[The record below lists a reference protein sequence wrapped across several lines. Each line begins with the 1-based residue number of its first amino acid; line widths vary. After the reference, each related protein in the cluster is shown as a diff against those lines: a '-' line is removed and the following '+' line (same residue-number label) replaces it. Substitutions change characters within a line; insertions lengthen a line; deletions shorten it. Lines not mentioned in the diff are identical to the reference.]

1 MSDTLHY
8 TSIQDAKA
16 HGAVCGCCHITGA
29 ERKLSTCAGCKI
41 VQYDSISSMVHRHIL
56 TFAQILCEANL
67 VSCDLS
73 LPDNITKQSHECQKK
88 AWTSHKVG
96 VIKVVIAL

>member
-1 MSDTLHY
+1 MSDTLRY
-8 TSIQDAKA
+8 TSIQDARA
-16 HGAVCGCCHITGA
+16 HGTVCGCCHITGV

-73 LPDNITKQSHECQKK
+73 LSDNITKQSHECQKK
-88 AWTSHKVG
+88 AWTSHRVG